1 MSLKQEIETWVR
13 ALEHYDNNEFD
24 AALRA
29 FMTVA
34 DTSKIL
40 FNCAVIH
47 ATLGEHTQAVQCYQ
61 RAVHFDQYM
70 AIAYFQ
76 QGVSNFLLGDFEEAL
91 ANFNDTLLYLRGNR
105 WIDYDQL
112 GLKFKLHSCE
122 ALFNRGLCYIYL
134 QQRAAG
140 LQDLFYASKE
150 KAVPDHD
157 VIDEAIREQAEGYT
171 VFSIPVGTVYRP
183 NEAKVK
189 NIKSKNYLGTSTL
202 VRAQDR
208 SNQVYLDTRRNL
220 TASSFAVDDRPEEK
234 LSYAALNLV
243 RPGIASRSRQQSE
256 PPIHR
261 NMFPPTPPP
270 EADRA
275 ASTAT
280 TNTKRKST
288 ESTTSLSSGMHQ
300 SRPSI
305 SKPAKLD
312 LGAAAFKQA
321 SSSTTSLVIEKPRLG
336 TKRSASERPRAR
348 DTHPS
353 RSSPPRV
360 RENDRHSDS
369 HRAAED
375 DAHMLRPDV
384 YTPDTASAAVQQ
396 ALSEPEKLQPMSF
409 PHQHQRTRSG
419 GQSLREYPRSIAEED
434 ETVDTNNDVQIPTFD
449 NTYTSPIQTLQTTIA
464 AALPYEITPAHLLQ
478 PTLPTLRK
486 IRVKVFATD
495 TRYVMIQP
503 DVNYDTF
510 VEQISKKFGYAA
522 KDSFKLKMKDEEGD
536 MVTMGDEDDLEML
549 VMTAKEQAAKEGA
562 EMGKM
567 EVWVQE
573 IQ

>member
-1 MSLKQEIETWVR
+1 EIETWVR
-13 ALEHYDNNEFD
+13 ALEHYDYNEYD
-24 AALRA
+24 AALQA

-61 RAVHFDQYM
+61 RAIHFDQYM

-134 QQRAAG
+134 QQRSAG

-157 VIDEAIREQAEGYT
+157 VIDEAIREQAE
-171 VFSIPVGTVYRP
+171 
-183 NEAKVK
+183 VK

-208 SNQVYLDTRRNL
+208 SNQVFLDSRRNF

-234 LSYAALNLV
+234 LSYAAINLV
-243 RPGIASRSRQQSE
+243 KPGLASRSRQQSE

-270 EADRA
+270 EADRT
-275 ASTAT
+275 ASTTAA
-280 TNTKRKST
+280 NTKRKSS
-288 ESTTSLSSGMHQ
+288 ESTASMPTGMHQ

-312 LGAAAFKQA
+312 LGLAAFEQA

-348 DTHPS
+348 DTQSS
-353 RSSPPRV
+353 RSSPPSML
-360 RENDRHSDS
+360 EYDRRSDT
-369 HRAAED
+369 HHQERD
-375 DAHMLRPDV
+375 DPHVLRPDV
-384 YTPDTASAAVQQ
+384 YTPDTIATAVQQ
-396 ALSEPEKLQPMSF
+396 ALSEPEKLQPMTF
-409 PHQHQRTRSG
+409 HHQRTRSG

-434 ETVDTNNDVQIPTFD
+434 ESPEEEAKDTQPSFKEDPSLQA
-449 NTYTSPIQTLQTTIA
+449 LQTTITN
-464 AALPYEITPAHLLQ
+464 ALPYEITPAIQQQSQ
-478 PTLPTLRK
+478 PALPTLRK
-486 IRVKVFATD
+486 IRVKVFAAD

-503 DVNYDTF
+503 DVSYDTF
-510 VEQISKKFGYAA
+510 VEQIRKKFGLTG
-522 KDSFKLKMKDEEGD
+522 KESFKLKMKDEEGD
-536 MVTMGDEDDLEML
+536 MVTMGDEDDLEMM
-549 VMTAKEQAAKEGA
+549 VMTAKEQAGKEGA
-562 EMGKM
+562 DMGKM

-573 IQ
+573 L

>member
-24 AALRA
+24 SALRA

-61 RAVHFDQYM
+61 RAVYFDQYM

-134 QQRAAG
+134 QQRSAG

-171 VFSIPVGTVYRP
+171 VFSIPVGIVYRP

-220 TASSFAVDDRPEEK
+220 TAASFAADDRPDEK

-243 RPGIASRSRQQSE
+243 RPGLSSRARQQSE

-261 NMFPPTPPP
+261 NIFPPTPPP
-270 EADRA
+270 ESERA
-275 ASTAT
+275 TSTT
-280 TNTKRKST
+280 MTNAKRKSS
-288 ESTTSLSSGMHQ
+288 ESTASLPSGLHQ
-300 SRPSI
+300 RRSSI

-312 LGAAAFKQA
+312 LGAAAFEQA
-321 SSSTTSLVIEKPRLG
+321 SSSTTCLVIEKPRLG
-336 TKRSASERPRAR
+336 TKRSASERPPAR

-360 RENDRHSDS
+360 QERNRHSDTHQPTEDS
-369 HRAAED
+369 HV
-375 DAHMLRPDV
+375 LRPDV
-384 YTPDTASAAVQQ
+384 YTPDTVSTAIQQ
-396 ALSEPEKLQPMSF
+396 ALSEPEKLQPAAY
-409 PHQHQRTRSG
+409 HHQRNRSG

-434 ETVDTNNDVQIPTFD
+434 ETPEEVKDIRAH
-449 NTYTSPIQTLQTTIA
+449 TTIDKSLQA
-464 AALPYEITPAHLLQ
+464 LQATISNALPYEITPAISPPAAV
-478 PTLPTLRK
+478 PTLCK

-503 DVNYDTF
+503 NVTYEMF
-510 VEQISKKFGYAA
+510 VEQIRKKFGYAGR
-522 KDSFKLKMKDEEGD
+522 DSFKLKMKDEEGD

-549 VMTAKEQAAKEGA
+549 VMTAKEQAGKDGA

-573 IQ
+573 LA

>member
-13 ALEHYDNNEFD
+13 ALEHYDYNEYD

-47 ATLGEHTQAVQCYQ
+47 ATLGEHAQAVQCYQ
-61 RAVHFDQYM
+61 RAIHFDQYM

-134 QQRAAG
+134 QQRSAG

-171 VFSIPVGTVYRP
+171 VFSIPVGILYRP

-202 VRAQDR
+202 IRAQDR
-208 SNQVYLDTRRNL
+208 SNQVYLDSRRNL

-234 LSYAALNLV
+234 LSFAAINLV
-243 RPGIASRSRQQSE
+243 RPGLASRSRQQSE

-270 EADRA
+270 EADR
-275 ASTAT
+275 TTT
-280 TNTKRKST
+280 TNPKRKSS
-288 ESTTSLSSGMHQ
+288 ESTASVPTGMHQ

-312 LGAAAFKQA
+312 LGLAAFEHA
-321 SSSTTSLVIEKPRLG
+321 SSSTTSLLVEKPRLG

-348 DTHPS
+348 EIQPS

-360 RENDRHSDS
+360 QDHDRRSDS
-369 HRAAED
+369 HRID
-375 DAHMLRPDV
+375 DDTHVLRPDV
-384 YTPDTASAAVQQ
+384 YTPDTVATAVQK
-396 ALSEPEKLQPMSF
+396 ALSEPEKLQPVSF
-409 PHQHQRTRSG
+409 HHQRTRSG

-434 ETVDTNNDVQIPTFD
+434 ESPEETKDTIALKEDISLQA
-449 NTYTSPIQTLQTTIA
+449 LQTTITN
-464 AALPYEITPAHLLQ
+464 ALPYEITSAIPQPPAVSI
-478 PTLPTLRK
+478 PVLRK
-486 IRVKVFATD
+486 IRVKVFASD

-503 DVNYDTF
+503 DVSYDTF
-510 VEQISKKFGYAA
+510 VEQIRKKFGYHAA
-522 KDSFKLKMKDEEGD
+522 KESFKLKMKDEEGD

-549 VMTAKEQAAKEGA
+549 VTSAREQASKEGT

-573 IQ
+573 L

>member
-13 ALEHYDNNEFD
+13 ALEHYDYNEYD

-61 RAVHFDQYM
+61 RAIHFDQYM

-134 QQRAAG
+134 QQRSAG

-171 VFSIPVGTVYRP
+171 VFSIPVGILYRP

-202 VRAQDR
+202 IRAQDR
-208 SNQVYLDTRRNL
+208 SNQVYLDSRRNL

-234 LSYAALNLV
+234 LSFAAINLEHV
-243 RPGIASRSRQQSE
+243 PA
-256 PPIHR
+256 
-261 NMFPPTPPP
+261 N
-270 EADRA
+270 
-275 ASTAT
+275 TAT
-280 TNTKRKST
+280 
-288 ESTTSLSSGMHQ
+288 
-300 SRPSI
+300 
-305 SKPAKLD
+305 
-312 LGAAAFKQA
+312 
-321 SSSTTSLVIEKPRLG
+321 
-336 TKRSASERPRAR
+336 RS
-348 DTHPS
+348 
-353 RSSPPRV
+353 
-360 RENDRHSDS
+360 
-369 HRAAED
+369 
-375 DAHMLRPDV
+375 
-384 YTPDTASAAVQQ
+384 
-396 ALSEPEKLQPMSF
+396 
-409 PHQHQRTRSG
+409 
-419 GQSLREYPRSIAEED
+419 
-434 ETVDTNNDVQIPTFD
+434 
-449 NTYTSPIQTLQTTIA
+449 
-464 AALPYEITPAHLLQ
+464 
-478 PTLPTLRK
+478 
-486 IRVKVFATD
+486 
-495 TRYVMIQP
+495 
-503 DVNYDTF
+503 
-510 VEQISKKFGYAA
+510 
-522 KDSFKLKMKDEEGD
+522 
-536 MVTMGDEDDLEML
+536 
-549 VMTAKEQAAKEGA
+549 
-562 EMGKM
+562 
-567 EVWVQE
+567 
-573 IQ
+573 

>member
-1 MSLKQEIETWVR
+1 
-13 ALEHYDNNEFD
+13 
-24 AALRA
+24 
-29 FMTVA
+29 
-34 DTSKIL
+34 
-40 FNCAVIH
+40 
-47 ATLGEHTQAVQCYQ
+47 
-61 RAVHFDQYM
+61 FDQYM
-70 AIAYFQ
+70 VIAYFQ

-134 QQRAAG
+134 QQRSAG

-171 VFSIPVGTVYRP
+171 VFSIPVGILYRP

-202 VRAQDR
+202 IRAQDR
-208 SNQVYLDTRRNL
+208 SNQVYLDSRRNL

-234 LSYAALNLV
+234 LSFAAINLV
-243 RPGIASRSRQQSE
+243 RPGLASRSRQQSE

-261 NMFPPTPPP
+261 NMLPPTPPP
-270 EADRA
+270 EADR
-275 ASTAT
+275 TTT
-280 TNTKRKST
+280 TNPKRKSS
-288 ESTTSLSSGMHQ
+288 ESTASVPTGMHQ

-312 LGAAAFKQA
+312 LGLAAFEHA
-321 SSSTTSLVIEKPRLG
+321 SSSTTSLVVGKPRLG

-348 DTHPS
+348 DIQPS

-360 RENDRHSDS
+360 LERGRRSDS
-369 HRAAED
+369 HRID
-375 DAHMLRPDV
+375 DDSHVLRPDV
-384 YTPDTASAAVQQ
+384 YTPDTVTTAVQQ
-396 ALSEPEKLQPMSF
+396 ALSEPERLQPVSF
-409 PHQHQRTRSG
+409 HHQRTRSG

-434 ETVDTNNDVQIPTFD
+434 EIPEETKDTTPLKED
-449 NTYTSPIQTLQTTIA
+449 NSLQALQTTITN
-464 AALPYEITPAHLLQ
+464 ALPYEITSAVPQ
-478 PTLPTLRK
+478 PPTVSAPTLRK
-486 IRVKVFATD
+486 IRVKVFASD

-503 DVNYDTF
+503 DVSYDTF
-510 VEQISKKFGYAA
+510 VEQIRKKFGYLA
-522 KDSFKLKMKDEEGD
+522 KESFKLKMKDEEGD

-549 VMTAKEQAAKEGA
+549 VTGAREQASKEGT
-562 EMGKM
+562 EMDKM

-573 IQ
+573 V

>member
-13 ALEHYDNNEFD
+13 ALEHYDYNEYD

-61 RAVHFDQYM
+61 RAIHFDQYM
-70 AIAYFQ
+70 VIAYFQ

-134 QQRAAG
+134 QQRSAG

-171 VFSIPVGTVYRP
+171 VFSIPVGILYRP

-202 VRAQDR
+202 IRAQDR
-208 SNQVYLDTRRNL
+208 SNQVYLDSRRNL

-234 LSYAALNLV
+234 LSFAAINLV
-243 RPGIASRSRQQSE
+243 RPGLASRSRQQSE

-270 EADRA
+270 EADR
-275 ASTAT
+275 TTT
-280 TNTKRKST
+280 TNPKRKSS
-288 ESTTSLSSGMHQ
+288 ESTTSVPTGMHQ

-305 SKPAKLD
+305 SKPARLD
-312 LGAAAFKQA
+312 LGLAAFEHA
-321 SSSTTSLVIEKPRLG
+321 SSSTTSLVVEKPRLG

-348 DTHPS
+348 DIQPS
-353 RSSPPRV
+353 RSSQPRV
-360 RENDRHSDS
+360 QDRDRRSDS
-369 HRAAED
+369 HRID
-375 DAHMLRPDV
+375 DDSHVLRPDV
-384 YTPDTASAAVQQ
+384 YTPDTVATAVQQ
-396 ALSEPEKLQPMSF
+396 ALSEPEKLQPVSF
-409 PHQHQRTRSG
+409 HHQRTRSG

-434 ETVDTNNDVQIPTFD
+434 ENSEVTKDTIPLKED
-449 NTYTSPIQTLQTTIA
+449 NSLQALQTTITN
-464 AALPYEITPAHLLQ
+464 ALPYDITPVVPQLPAVSA
-478 PTLPTLRK
+478 PTLRK
-486 IRVKVFATD
+486 IRVKVFASD
-495 TRYVMIQP
+495 TRYVIIQP
-503 DVNYDTF
+503 DVSYDTF
-510 VEQISKKFGYAA
+510 VEQIRKKFGYNAA
-522 KDSFKLKMKDEEGD
+522 KESFKLKMKDEEGD

-549 VMTAKEQAAKEGA
+549 VTNAKEQANKEGT

-573 IQ
+573 L

>member
-13 ALEHYDNNEFD
+13 ALEHYDYNEYD

-61 RAVHFDQYM
+61 RAIHFDQYM

-134 QQRAAG
+134 QQRSAG

-171 VFSIPVGTVYRP
+171 VFSIPVGILFRP

-189 NIKSKNYLGTSTL
+189 NIKSKNYLGMSTL

-220 TASSFAVDDRPEEK
+220 TASSFAVDDRPDEK
-234 LSYAALNLV
+234 LSYAAINLV
-243 RPGIASRSRQQSE
+243 RPGLASRSRQQSE

-261 NMFPPTPPP
+261 DMFPPTPPP
-270 EADRA
+270 EAERTT
-275 ASTAT
+275 ST
-280 TNTKRKST
+280 TKRKSS
-288 ESTTSLSSGMHQ
+288 ESTASVPTGMHQ

-312 LGAAAFKQA
+312 LGLAAFEHA
-321 SSSTTSLVIEKPRLG
+321 SSSTTSLVVEKPRLG
-336 TKRSASERPRAR
+336 TKRSASERPRGR
-348 DTHPS
+348 DVQPT

-360 RENDRHSDS
+360 RERDRRSDP
-369 HRAAED
+369 HRVEEEL
-375 DAHMLRPDV
+375 HVLRPDV
-384 YTPDTASAAVQQ
+384 YTPDAVAAAVQQ
-396 ALSEPEKLQPMSF
+396 ALSEPEKLQPVSF
-409 PHQHQRTRSG
+409 HHQRTRSG
-419 GQSLREYPRSIAEED
+419 GQSWREYPRSIAEED
-434 ETVDTNNDVQIPTFD
+434 E
-449 NTYTSPIQTLQTTIA
+449 SPEEANGTTPLQDDIQALQTTITN
-464 AALPYEITPAHLLQ
+464 ALPYEITPAIPQ
-478 PTLPTLRK
+478 PPAASLPTLRK
-486 IRVKVFATD
+486 IRVKVFASD

-503 DVNYDTF
+503 DVSYDTF
-510 VEQISKKFGYAA
+510 VEQIRKKFGYAA
-522 KDSFKLKMKDEEGD
+522 KESFKLKMKDEEGD

-549 VMTAKEQAAKEGA
+549 VTITKEQATKEGA

-573 IQ
+573 L

>member
-13 ALEHYDNNEFD
+13 ALEHYDYNEYD

-47 ATLGEHTQAVQCYQ
+47 ATLGEHAQAVQCYQ
-61 RAVHFDQYM
+61 RAIHFDQYM

-134 QQRAAG
+134 QQRSAG

-171 VFSIPVGTVYRP
+171 VFSIPVGILYRP

-202 VRAQDR
+202 IRAQDR
-208 SNQVYLDTRRNL
+208 SNQVYLDSRRNL

-234 LSYAALNLV
+234 LSFAAINLV
-243 RPGIASRSRQQSE
+243 RPGLASRSRQQSE

-270 EADRA
+270 EADR
-275 ASTAT
+275 TTT
-280 TNTKRKST
+280 TNPKRKSS
-288 ESTTSLSSGMHQ
+288 ESTASVPTGMHQ

-312 LGAAAFKQA
+312 LGLAAFEHA
-321 SSSTTSLVIEKPRLG
+321 SSSTTSLVVEKPRLG

-348 DTHPS
+348 EIQPS

-360 RENDRHSDS
+360 QDHDRRSDS
-369 HRAAED
+369 HRID
-375 DAHMLRPDV
+375 DDTHVLRPDV
-384 YTPDTASAAVQQ
+384 YTPDTVATAVQK
-396 ALSEPEKLQPMSF
+396 ALSEPEKLQPVSF
-409 PHQHQRTRSG
+409 HHQRTRSG

-434 ETVDTNNDVQIPTFD
+434 ESPEETKDTIALKEDISLQA
-449 NTYTSPIQTLQTTIA
+449 LQTTITN
-464 AALPYEITPAHLLQ
+464 ALPYEITSAIPQPPAVSI
-478 PTLPTLRK
+478 PVLRK
-486 IRVKVFATD
+486 IRVKVFASD

-503 DVNYDTF
+503 DVSYDTF
-510 VEQISKKFGYAA
+510 VEQIRKKFGYHAA
-522 KDSFKLKMKDEEGD
+522 KESFKLKMKDEEGD

-549 VMTAKEQAAKEGA
+549 VTSAREQASKEGT

-573 IQ
+573 L

>member
-13 ALEHYDNNEFD
+13 ALEHYDYNEYD

-61 RAVHFDQYM
+61 RAIHFDQYM

-134 QQRAAG
+134 QQRSAG

-171 VFSIPVGTVYRP
+171 VFSIPVGILYRP

-202 VRAQDR
+202 IRAQDR
-208 SNQVYLDTRRNL
+208 SNQVYLDSRRNL

-234 LSYAALNLV
+234 LSFAAINLV
-243 RPGIASRSRQQSE
+243 RPGLASRSRQQSE

-270 EADRA
+270 EADR
-275 ASTAT
+275 TTT
-280 TNTKRKST
+280 TNPKRKSS
-288 ESTTSLSSGMHQ
+288 ESTTSVPTGMHQ

-305 SKPAKLD
+305 SKPARLD
-312 LGAAAFKQA
+312 LGLAAFEHA
-321 SSSTTSLVIEKPRLG
+321 SSSTTSLVVEKPRLG

-348 DTHPS
+348 DIQPS
-353 RSSPPRV
+353 RSSQPRV
-360 RENDRHSDS
+360 QDRDRRSDS
-369 HRAAED
+369 HRID
-375 DAHMLRPDV
+375 DDSHVLRPDV
-384 YTPDTASAAVQQ
+384 YTPDTVATAVQQ
-396 ALSEPEKLQPMSF
+396 ALSEPEKLQPVSF
-409 PHQHQRTRSG
+409 HHQRTRSG

-434 ETVDTNNDVQIPTFD
+434 ENSEVTKDTIPLKED
-449 NTYTSPIQTLQTTIA
+449 NSLQALQTTITN
-464 AALPYEITPAHLLQ
+464 ALPYDITPVVPQLPAVSA
-478 PTLPTLRK
+478 PTLRK
-486 IRVKVFATD
+486 IRVKVFASD
-495 TRYVMIQP
+495 TRYVIIQP
-503 DVNYDTF
+503 DVSYDTF
-510 VEQISKKFGYAA
+510 VEQIRKKFGYNAA
-522 KDSFKLKMKDEEGD
+522 KESFKLKMKDEEGD

-549 VMTAKEQAAKEGA
+549 VTNAKEQANKEGT

-573 IQ
+573 L

>member
-13 ALEHYDNNEFD
+13 ALEHYDYNEYD

-47 ATLGEHTQAVQCYQ
+47 ATLGEHAQAVQCYQ
-61 RAVHFDQYM
+61 RAIHFDQYM

-134 QQRAAG
+134 QQRSAG

-171 VFSIPVGTVYRP
+171 VFSIPVGILYRP

-202 VRAQDR
+202 IRAQDR
-208 SNQVYLDTRRNL
+208 SNQVYLDSRRNL

-234 LSYAALNLV
+234 LSFAAINLV
-243 RPGIASRSRQQSE
+243 RPGLASRSRQQSE

-270 EADRA
+270 EADR
-275 ASTAT
+275 TTT
-280 TNTKRKST
+280 TNPKRKSS
-288 ESTTSLSSGMHQ
+288 ESTASVPTGMHQ

-312 LGAAAFKQA
+312 LGLAAFEHA
-321 SSSTTSLVIEKPRLG
+321 SSSTTSLVVEKPRLG

-348 DTHPS
+348 EIQPS

-360 RENDRHSDS
+360 QDHDRRSDS
-369 HRAAED
+369 HRID
-375 DAHMLRPDV
+375 DDTHVLRPDV
-384 YTPDTASAAVQQ
+384 YTPDTVATAVQQ
-396 ALSEPEKLQPMSF
+396 ALSEPEKLQPVSF
-409 PHQHQRTRSG
+409 HHQRTRSG

-434 ETVDTNNDVQIPTFD
+434 ESPEETKDTIALKEDISLQA
-449 NTYTSPIQTLQTTIA
+449 LQTTITN
-464 AALPYEITPAHLLQ
+464 ALPYEITSAIPQPPAVSI
-478 PTLPTLRK
+478 PVLRK
-486 IRVKVFATD
+486 IRVKVFASD

-503 DVNYDTF
+503 DVSYDTF
-510 VEQISKKFGYAA
+510 VKQIRKKFGYHAA
-522 KDSFKLKMKDEEGD
+522 KESFKLKMKDEEGD

-549 VMTAKEQAAKEGA
+549 VTSAREQASKEGT

-573 IQ
+573 L

>member
-13 ALEHYDNNEFD
+13 ALEHYDYNEYD

-47 ATLGEHTQAVQCYQ
+47 ATLGEHTQA
-61 RAVHFDQYM
+61 RAIHFDQYM

-134 QQRAAG
+134 QQRSAG

-157 VIDEAIREQAEGYT
+157 VIDEAIHEQAE
-171 VFSIPVGTVYRP
+171 VSLLLP

-208 SNQVYLDTRRNL
+208 SNQVFLNSRRNL

-234 LSYAALNLV
+234 LSYAAINLV
-243 RPGIASRSRQQSE
+243 KPGLASRSRQQSE

-275 ASTAT
+275 ASTTAV
-280 TNTKRKST
+280 NTKRKSS
-288 ESTTSLSSGMHQ
+288 ESTASMPTGMHQ

-312 LGAAAFKQA
+312 LGLAAFEQT
-321 SSSTTSLVIEKPRLG
+321 SSSTTSLVLEKPRLG

-348 DTHPS
+348 DTQSS
-353 RSSPPRV
+353 RSSPPRL
-360 RENDRHSDS
+360 REHDRRSDTHHANDDS
-369 HRAAED
+369 HV
-375 DAHMLRPDV
+375 LRPDV
-384 YTPDTASAAVQQ
+384 YTPDTVATAVQQ
-396 ALSEPEKLQPMSF
+396 ALSEPEKLQPMTF
-409 PHQHQRTRSG
+409 HHQRTRSG

-434 ETVDTNNDVQIPTFD
+434 ESPEEEVKDTQPSFEEDSSLQA
-449 NTYTSPIQTLQTTIA
+449 LQTTITN
-464 AALPYEITPAHLLQ
+464 ALPYEFTPAVQQQ
-478 PTLPTLRK
+478 PQPALPTLRK

-503 DVNYDTF
+503 DVSYDTF
-510 VEQISKKFGYAA
+510 VEQIRKKFGLTG
-522 KDSFKLKMKDEEGD
+522 KESFKLKMKDEEGD
-536 MVTMGDEDDLEML
+536 MVTMGDEDDLEMM
-549 VMTAKEQAAKEGA
+549 VVTAKEQAGKDGA

-573 IQ
+573 L

>member
-13 ALEHYDNNEFD
+13 ALEHYDYNEYD

-61 RAVHFDQYM
+61 RAIHFDQYM

-134 QQRAAG
+134 QQRSAG

-171 VFSIPVGTVYRP
+171 VFSIPVGILYRP

-208 SNQVYLDTRRNL
+208 SNQVYLDSRRNL

-234 LSYAALNLV
+234 LSYAAINLV
-243 RPGIASRSRQQSE
+243 RPGLASRSRQQSE

-270 EADRA
+270 EAER
-275 ASTAT
+275 TTT
-280 TNTKRKST
+280 TNPKRKSS
-288 ESTTSLSSGMHQ
+288 ESTASTPIGMHQ

-312 LGAAAFKQA
+312 LGLAAFEHA
-321 SSSTTSLVIEKPRLG
+321 SSSTTSLVVEKPRLG

-348 DTHPS
+348 DVQSS

-360 RENDRHSDS
+360 RERDRRSDS
-369 HRAAED
+369 HTINND
-375 DAHMLRPDV
+375 DAHVLRPDV
-384 YTPDTASAAVQQ
+384 YTPDTVATAVQQ
-396 ALSEPEKLQPMSF
+396 ALSEPEKLQPVSF
-409 PHQHQRTRSG
+409 HHQRTRSG

-434 ETVDTNNDVQIPTFD
+434 ENPEEAKDTIPLKED
-449 NTYTSPIQTLQTTIA
+449 MSLQALQTTITN
-464 AALPYEITPAHLLQ
+464 ALPYEITSAVAQPPTVSPPA
-478 PTLPTLRK
+478 LRK
-486 IRVKVFATD
+486 IRVKVFASD

-503 DVNYDTF
+503 DVTYDTF
-510 VEQISKKFGYAA
+510 VEQIRKKFGYAA
-522 KDSFKLKMKDEEGD
+522 KESFKLKMKDEEGD

-549 VMTAKEQAAKEGA
+549 VAGAKEQANKEGA

-573 IQ
+573 L

>member
-13 ALEHYDNNEFD
+13 ALEHYDYNEYD

-40 FNCAVIH
+40 FNCVVIH

-61 RAVHFDQYM
+61 KAIHFDQYM

-134 QQRAAG
+134 QQRSAG

-171 VFSIPVGTVYRP
+171 VFSIPVGILYRP

-202 VRAQDR
+202 IRAQDR
-208 SNQVYLDTRRNL
+208 SNQVYLDSRRNL

-234 LSYAALNLV
+234 LSFAAINLV
-243 RPGIASRSRQQSE
+243 RPGLASRSRQQSE

-270 EADRA
+270 EADR
-275 ASTAT
+275 TTT
-280 TNTKRKST
+280 TNPKRKSS
-288 ESTTSLSSGMHQ
+288 ESTASVPTGMHQ

-305 SKPAKLD
+305 SKPARLD
-312 LGAAAFKQA
+312 LGLAAFEHA
-321 SSSTTSLVIEKPRLG
+321 SSSMTSLVVEKPRLG

-348 DTHPS
+348 DIQPS
-353 RSSPPRV
+353 RSSQPRV
-360 RENDRHSDS
+360 QDRDRRSDS
-369 HRAAED
+369 HRID
-375 DAHMLRPDV
+375 DDSHVLRPDV
-384 YTPDTASAAVQQ
+384 YTPDTVATAVQQ
-396 ALSEPEKLQPMSF
+396 ALSEPEKSQPVSF
-409 PHQHQRTRSG
+409 HHQRTRSG

-434 ETVDTNNDVQIPTFD
+434 ENSEVTKDTIPLKED
-449 NTYTSPIQTLQTTIA
+449 NSLQALQTTITN
-464 AALPYEITPAHLLQ
+464 ALPYEITSAVPQ
-478 PTLPTLRK
+478 PPIVSAPTLRK
-486 IRVKVFATD
+486 IRVKVFASD
-495 TRYVMIQP
+495 TRYVMVQP
-503 DVNYDTF
+503 DVSYDTF
-510 VEQISKKFGYAA
+510 VEQIRKKFGYNAA
-522 KDSFKLKMKDEEGD
+522 KESFKLKMKDEEGD

-549 VMTAKEQAAKEGA
+549 VTSAKEQANKEGT

-573 IQ
+573 L

>member
-13 ALEHYDNNEFD
+13 ALEHYDYNEYD

-47 ATLGEHTQAVQCYQ
+47 ATLGEHTQAVHCYQ
-61 RAVHFDQYM
+61 RAIHFDQYM

-134 QQRAAG
+134 QQRSAG

-157 VIDEAIREQAEGYT
+157 VIDEAIREKAEGYT
-171 VFSIPVGTVYRP
+171 VFSIPVGILYRP

-208 SNQVYLDTRRNL
+208 SNQVYLDSHRNL
-220 TASSFAVDDRPEEK
+220 TAASFAVDDRPEEK
-234 LSYAALNLV
+234 LSYAAINLV
-243 RPGIASRSRQQSE
+243 RPGLASRSRQQSE

-270 EADRA
+270 EAER
-275 ASTAT
+275 TTT
-280 TNTKRKST
+280 TNPKRKSS
-288 ESTTSLSSGMHQ
+288 ESTASVPIGMHQ

-312 LGAAAFKQA
+312 LGLAAFEHA
-321 SSSTTSLVIEKPRLG
+321 SSSTTSLVVEKPRLG

-348 DTHPS
+348 DLQPS

-360 RENDRHSDS
+360 REYDRRSDS
-369 HRAAED
+369 HRIED
-375 DAHMLRPDV
+375 DAHVLRPDV
-384 YTPDTASAAVQQ
+384 YTPDTVAAAVQQ
-396 ALSEPEKLQPMSF
+396 ALSEPEKLQPVSF
-409 PHQHQRTRSG
+409 HHQRTRSG

-434 ETVDTNNDVQIPTFD
+434 ENTEEAKDTMPLREDISLQA
-449 NTYTSPIQTLQTTIA
+449 LQTTITN
-464 AALPYEITPAHLLQ
+464 ALPYEITSAIAQ
-478 PTLPTLRK
+478 PPKVTPPILRK
-486 IRVKVFATD
+486 IRVKVFASD

-503 DVNYDTF
+503 DTSYDTF
-510 VEQISKKFGYAA
+510 CEQTRKKFGFAA
-522 KDSFKLKMKDEEGD
+522 KESFKLKMKDEEGD

-549 VMTAKEQAAKEGA
+549 VASAKEQANKEGA

-573 IQ
+573 L

>member
-13 ALEHYDNNEFD
+13 ALEHYDYNEYD

-61 RAVHFDQYM
+61 RAIHFDQYM

-134 QQRAAG
+134 QQRSAG

-171 VFSIPVGTVYRP
+171 VFSIPVGILYRP

-202 VRAQDR
+202 IRAQDR
-208 SNQVYLDTRRNL
+208 SNQVYLDSRRNL

-234 LSYAALNLV
+234 LSFAAINLV
-243 RPGIASRSRQQSE
+243 RPGLASRSRQQSE

-270 EADRA
+270 EADR
-275 ASTAT
+275 TTT
-280 TNTKRKST
+280 TNPKRKSS
-288 ESTTSLSSGMHQ
+288 ESTASVPTGMHQ

-312 LGAAAFKQA
+312 LGLAAFEHA
-321 SSSTTSLVIEKPRLG
+321 SSSTTSLVVEKPRLG

-348 DTHPS
+348 EIQPS

-360 RENDRHSDS
+360 QDHDRRSDS
-369 HRAAED
+369 HRID
-375 DAHMLRPDV
+375 DDTHVLRPDV
-384 YTPDTASAAVQQ
+384 YTPDTVATAVQK
-396 ALSEPEKLQPMSF
+396 ALSEPEKLQPVSF
-409 PHQHQRTRSG
+409 HHQRTRSG

-434 ETVDTNNDVQIPTFD
+434 ESPEETKDTIALKEDISLQA
-449 NTYTSPIQTLQTTIA
+449 LQTTITN
-464 AALPYEITPAHLLQ
+464 ALPYEITSAIPQPPAVSI
-478 PTLPTLRK
+478 PVLRK
-486 IRVKVFATD
+486 IRVKVFASD

-503 DVNYDTF
+503 DVSYDTF
-510 VEQISKKFGYAA
+510 VEQIRKKFGYHAA
-522 KDSFKLKMKDEEGD
+522 KESFKLKMKDEEGD

-549 VMTAKEQAAKEGA
+549 VTSAREQASKEGT

-573 IQ
+573 L